1 MLPNLETPRLVLRPL
16 GLADF
21 DDCFAMDLNP
31 SVARFI
37 WGAPP
42 EPETHREVL
51 RGRFAGG
58 WPTRG
63 GIWVVEERAAPGFL
77 GWCGLFPLEQT
88 GLIEIGYRYL
98 PKAWSRGLATEAAAG
113 VLDYGFRSFE
123 FDPIVAV
130 SHPENRASHR
140 VLQKIGLMRQ
150 ADAFHYSQTLAVF
163 RLSRAEYLALG
174 KGEGG
179 GPEQAATPS
188 GPPRTP

>member
-1 MLPNLETPRLVLRPL
+1 MLPNLETPRLALRPL
-16 GLADF
+16 GLADLEEWL
-21 DDCFAMDLNP
+21 AMDLEP

-37 WGAPP
+37 WGTPP
-42 EPETHREVL
+42 DPETHREDL
-51 RGRFAGG
+51 RGRFADG
-58 WPTRG
+58 WPEVG
-63 GIWVVEERAAPGFL
+63 GIWVVEDRAAPGFL

-88 GLIEIGYRYL
+88 GRIEIGYRYL
-98 PKAWSRGLATEAAAG
+98 PKAWGRGLATEAAAC
-113 VLDYGFRSFE
+113 VLDYGFRTFA

-150 ADAFHYSQTLAVF
+150 ADAVHYRQKVSVF

-179 GPEQAATPS
+179 GPEQAVTPS